1 MFHETGIVKKIDG
14 KYTEI
19 QLGLNSKCGSC
30 HACHTEDQG
39 VLFLRTRNSLNAKIG
54 DTVEIEV
61 KPRWIFQPSFLLFAF
76 TIFFFIF
83 GMGAAGNFS
92 NSYWAQISMGIMS
105 GSVGLGLIL
114 WVQRKTIL
122 TSKNQASMVGIVS
135 NQFIQLTPN

>member
-1 MFHETGIVKKIDG
+1 MFTETGIVKKNDG

-19 QLGLNSKCGSC
+19 QLGLNSKCGGC
-30 HACHTEDQG
+30 HACHTEEQG
-39 VLFLRTRNSLNAKIG
+39 QLFLRIRNSLNAKIG

-92 NSYWAQISMGIMS
+92 IDHWAQISLGILS
-105 GSVGLGLIL
+105 GSLGLGMVL

-122 TSKNQASMVGIVS
+122 TSKNQATMVRIIQ
-135 NQFIQLTPN
+135 NDFIQLTPT